1 MKQCIAYVDDQD
13 VEAALNIGEMTLVKI
28 RDCNAIFKNLVLEAR
43 EGGGGGGGGGGGEGS
58 SGLSDR
64 ELEKQVVTLKN
75 SLQQRDN
82 EIAILVNMVKQGKK
96 IPTDFTAGSAEA
108 QAKSTYENVRKEV
121 KDEKHQRSAPRR
133 DLSEKEVSGVKIC
146 REMDILDDPA
156 RAFARFKECYP
167 NNAALEENKMLLKAK
182 YGLAKKTG
190 EIVNKARSSIN
201 YSKKTIEQLRR
212 ERAMEGLTEGGNDED
227 EQEPHP
233 EEQEHRKNIEREK
246 TVYKENFQKL
256 RELKNAIEHIQR
268 LLEKSRG
275 KMQTDFD
282 AWYKVCMYQANKHN
296 SSNISSSSNRSA
308 FQSKETGNEE
318 NIENESNNNIS
329 QPKGGGEG
337 GGGGG
342 GGNVSGLPHGAKLT
356 GNKEAD
362 DDIVAFYKAKEEL
375 LKKRNAGAK

>member
-1 MKQCIAYVDDQD
+1 
-13 VEAALNIGEMTLVKI
+13 
-28 RDCNAIFKNLVLEAR
+28 
-43 EGGGGGGGGGGGEGS
+43 
-58 SGLSDR
+58 
-64 ELEKQVVTLKN
+64 
-75 SLQQRDN
+75 
-82 EIAILVNMVKQGKK
+82 
-96 IPTDFTAGSAEA
+96 
-108 QAKSTYENVRKEV
+108 
-121 KDEKHQRSAPRR
+121 
-133 DLSEKEVSGVKIC
+133 
-146 REMDILDDPA
+146 
-156 RAFARFKECYP
+156 
-167 NNAALEENKMLLKAK
+167 
-182 YGLAKKTG
+182 
-190 EIVNKARSSIN
+190 
-201 YSKKTIEQLRR
+201 
-212 ERAMEGLTEGGNDED
+212 LTEGGNDED